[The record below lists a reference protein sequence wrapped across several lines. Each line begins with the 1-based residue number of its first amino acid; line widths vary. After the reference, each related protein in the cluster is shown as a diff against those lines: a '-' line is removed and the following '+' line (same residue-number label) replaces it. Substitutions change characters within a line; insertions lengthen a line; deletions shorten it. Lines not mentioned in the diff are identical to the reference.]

1 MKKSSKKRV
10 VLIRITQKND
20 EGYEKKNHF
29 EFLKNLF
36 SKKIIKIRK
45 NRS

>member
-20 EGYEKKNHF
+20 EGYEKKTILNF
-29 EFLKNLF
+29 
-36 SKKIIKIRK
+36 
-45 NRS
+45 